1 MITATS
7 SAQCGSSMMP
17 ARCCSP
23 LEALKMIWKRYRSTE
38 MRRARALS
46 VAPSMA
52 TESGLATRVSLKVQ
66 EMPARDNRYLQRS
79 MRI

>member
-23 LEALKMIWKRYRSTE
+23 LEALTMICKRYRSTE
-38 MRRARALS
+38 LTDQSDQHQQSRAAIEIDVNERPFGSSAE
-46 VAPSMA
+46 VICIG
-52 TESGLATRVSLKVQ
+52 GLAL
-66 EMPARDNRYLQRS
+66 
-79 MRI
+79 